1 MKEREKRPRHST
13 QREEQP
19 PWREVLA
26 KLKLLGG
33 GQRYSLQ
40 GLQTLLRII
49 GERGLVN
56 PETLGMMEGTLR
68 IADRQVRDIMVPRIH
83 MHVLREN
90 SPTEEWLK
98 VVTDSGHSRFP
109 VLKESSEQ
117 VTGILLAK
125 DLLTLVATGESHTQE
140 VRDRIRQPYFV
151 PESKRL
157 NSLLREFRESRNHI
171 AIVIDE
177 YSAISGLVTIE
188 DIIEEIVGEIEDEH
202 DREAEAHIRPNGDNR
217 FEIDGLTPMQEF
229 KEYFNTQL
237 EDGDYDTVGGLV
249 LKQFDRMPEVGECFE
264 LDDLRFEVLEVD
276 KRRVMRVGLSR
287 IPMAH
292 AQTGASTPK
301 DSDR

>member
-1 MKEREKRPRHST
+1 MREREKRARHAPH
-13 QREEQP
+13 REEQH
-19 PWREVLA
+19 PWREVLT
-26 KLKLLGG
+26 KLFSG

-40 GLQTLLRII
+40 ALQGLLRIV

-68 IADRQVRDIMVPRIH
+68 IADHQVRDIMVPRIH

-90 SPTEEWLK
+90 SPIEEWLK

-109 VLKESSEQ
+109 VLKGSPEQ

-125 DLLTLVATGESHTQE
+125 DLLTLVATGEIHAKE
-140 VRDRIRQPYFV
+140 VRDRIRRPCFV

-177 YSAISGLVTIE
+177 YGSISGLVTIE

-202 DREAEAHIRPNGDNR
+202 DREAEAHIRPDGDNR
-217 FEIDGLTPMQEF
+217 FEIDGLTPIQEF

-249 LKQFDRMPEVGECFE
+249 LKQFGRMPEAGECFE
-264 LDDLRFEVLEVD
+264 LDDLRFEVLQAN

-287 IPMAH
+287 IPTTH
-292 AQTGASTPK
+292 AKTDTITSE
-301 DSDR
+301 DNDN